1 MHAQLDHGLRRLAL
15 YWQVLMI
22 GLFSLFPTAWMLTTA
37 LKRPDE
43 TFTSPLRWIDF
54 SPTLDNFA
62 RMWTIQPFARY
73 FLNSAIVSVSTTA
86 VAVVVAILAGYGFSR
101 FRFRGDR
108 LCMFLILIT
117 QLFPGVLLIIPYFM
131 VASAWGLFNTYAG
144 LILAYVSFALPF
156 CVWMLKGFFDSIPR
170 ELDEAALVDGCSR
183 FRAFLRVVLPGAA
196 PGIGATALFSF
207 FLAWTEFLFALCLT
221 SSQSMFPVTVGIASN
236 IGQYRILW
244 NELMASA
251 LMSSLPAIVV
261 FLALERHF
269 VAVLTSGAVKG

>member
-1 MHAQLDHGLRRLAL
+1 MHVRPDRGLARLAL

-22 GLFSLFPTAWMLTTA
+22 GLFSLFPTAWMFTTA

-43 TFTSPLRWIDF
+43 TFTSPLRWVDF
-54 SPTLDNFA
+54 SPTLDNFV

-73 FLNSAIVSVSTTA
+73 FVNSTVVSASTT
-86 VAVVVAILAGYGFSR
+86 VIAVVVAILAGYGFSR

-108 LCMFLILIT
+108 FCMFLILIT
-117 QLFPGVLLIIPYFM
+117 QLFPGVLLVVPYFM
-131 VASAWGLFNTYAG
+131 VASTWGLFNTYAG

-183 FRAFLRVVLPGAA
+183 FGAFLRVVLPGAA
-196 PGIGATALFSF
+196 PGVGATALFSF

-251 LMSSLPAIVV
+251 LLSSLPGIVV
-261 FLALERHF
+261 FLALERHL
-269 VAVLTSGAVKG
+269 VAGLTSGAVKG

>member
-1 MHAQLDHGLRRLAL
+1 
-15 YWQVLMI
+15 MI
-22 GLFSLFPTAWMLTTA
+22 
-37 LKRPDE
+37 
-43 TFTSPLRWIDF
+43 
-54 SPTLDNFA
+54 
-62 RMWTIQPFARY
+62 
-73 FLNSAIVSVSTTA
+73 
-86 VAVVVAILAGYGFSR
+86 
-101 FRFRGDR
+101 
-108 LCMFLILIT
+108 LILLS
-117 QLFPGVLLIIPYFM
+117 QLFPGVLLVIPYFM
-131 VASAWGLFNTYAG
+131 MASAWGLYNTYAG

-196 PGIGATALFSF
+196 PGIGATALFAF

-251 LMSSLPAIVV
+251 LLSSLPAIVV
-261 FLALERHF
+261 FFALERHL
-269 VAVLTSGAVKG
+269 VAGLTSGAVKG